1 VAALLTAFF
10 WFFGH
15 YQSETALSG
24 TLWYL
29 WAMTYSIV
37 ARDPDTGQFGVAVQ
51 TCWFAVGTV
60 VPWAIAGVGAVATQA
75 MVEVSYGPKCLER
88 LVAGAD
94 AHRALDEVR
103 AEDEEAA
110 VRQVAVVDLS
120 GAVSVHTGDLCIDHA
135 GHHLGD
141 QYSVQA
147 NMMASAR
154 VWPAMAEAYETTAG
168 PFPERLLA
176 VLRAAENAGGDARGR
191 MSAAMLIVDGER
203 HDHPWEGVL
212 LDVRVDHDD
221 RPLDQIDHLLQAA
234 AAFDHCDRAEQE
246 LFGGDPTAA
255 LREVDLALERLP
267 GDENARFM
275 RAAALIVSGQP
286 EAGAGELRALV
297 NTRPSWAVVIRSFA
311 ATDQLPLP
319 EGFDLDS
326 VLTP

>member
-1 VAALLTAFF
+1 
-10 WFFGH
+10 
-15 YQSETALSG
+15 
-24 TLWYL
+24 
-29 WAMTYSIV
+29 MTYSVV
-37 ARDPDTGQFGVAVQ
+37 ARDPESGQFGVAVQ
-51 TCWFAVGTV
+51 TCWFAVGAI

-75 MVEVSYGPKCLER
+75 MVEVSYGPKCLEK

-94 AHRALDEVR
+94 AQRALDEVR
-103 AEDEEAA
+103 AEDEGSA
-110 VRQVAVVDLS
+110 VRQVAVVDGS
-120 GAVSVHTGDLCIDHA
+120 GGVSAHTGALCIDHA
-135 GHHLGD
+135 GHHRGD

-168 PFPERLLA
+168 TFPERLLA

-191 MSAAMLIVDGER
+191 MSAAMLIVDGAT

-221 RPLDQIDHLLQAA
+221 RPLDQIDRLLQAA
-234 AAFDHCDRAEQE
+234 SAFDHCDRAEQE
-246 LFGGDPTAA
+246 LFGGDPAAA
-255 LREVDLALERLP
+255 LREVDLALDRLP

-297 NTRPSWAVVIRSFA
+297 ANRPSWATVIRSFA

-319 EGFDLDS
+319 EGFDLDA
-326 VLTP
+326 VLSS